1 MIFIFLRI
9 IYPKVFQSGQS
20 LIEHSYKADSDLS
33 PSGWDYAERLRDFVL
48 DHRAKALRD
57 RGFDP
62 QERRLVVR
70 PLPLKQ
76 TIFAKQPLPCGVDLD
91 LNASACTPYCLA
103 FSECHTILATS
114 ASAAST

>member
-1 MIFIFLRI
+1 VIFFFLLI
-9 IYPKVFQSGQS
+9 KYLTVFQSGES

-48 DHRAKALRD
+48 DHRAKALQE

-70 PLPLKQ
+70 PLHPNRLLLLSSLFHV
-76 TIFAKQPLPCGVDLD
+76 T
-91 LNASACTPYCLA
+91 
-103 FSECHTILATS
+103 
-114 ASAAST
+114 